1 MVLLGQSFKH
11 LIYTP
16 HSTLILEAAVVSHWK
31 LTIGFEKGGILYV
44 MAYDREW
51 KNALVRWAGILN
63 WSTIIAESAEV
74 NELLRNMVTIC

>member
-1 MVLLGQSFKH
+1 
-11 LIYTP
+11 
-16 HSTLILEAAVVSHWK
+16 
-31 LTIGFEKGGILYV
+31 